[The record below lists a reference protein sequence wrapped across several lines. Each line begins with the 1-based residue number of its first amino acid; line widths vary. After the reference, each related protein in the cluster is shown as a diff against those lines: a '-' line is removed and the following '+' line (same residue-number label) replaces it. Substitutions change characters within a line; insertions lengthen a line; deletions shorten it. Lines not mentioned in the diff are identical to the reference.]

1 MASARIEVSATDFP
15 QFRRLVD
22 FLHEMEDYARL
33 TADEDLAGRVEGVW
47 ADLRAMKTNPDE
59 RKLTDGE

>member
-1 MASARIEVSATDFP
+1 MASARVEVSATDFP

-33 TADEDLAGRVEGVW
+33 TADEDLAGRVETVR
-47 ADLRAMKTNPDE
+47 ADLRAIKTNPDGSE
-59 RKLTDGE
+59 LTNG